1 MTINRFFENILFDAK
16 WYSRRISSTV
26 IKKFRRLLNNL
37 FYRSACWYSFCDEH
51 HLSIFKPIC
60 IAIAKITERID
71 LYFDG
76 LTPEFITEL
85 TRTIIEEANK
95 ED

>member
-1 MTINRFFENILFDAK
+1 MIGVFDNIIFDIR
-16 WYSRRISSTV
+16 WHYRRVSSVV
-26 IKKFRRLLNNL
+26 IKKFRRLLNEL

-60 IAIAKITERID
+60 IVIAKTTERID

-85 TRTIIEEANK
+85 AHTIIEEANK